1 MQKMASENKIAL
13 CGSLVIEENNNYYNR
28 MIFVHPSKEI
38 ETYDKRH
45 SFTLAGE
52 DKVYTSGTK
61 KLIVT
66 YKGWKIC
73 PFVCYDL
80 RFPVFS
86 RNTEDYD
93 VLIYLANWPKARID
107 AWDTL
112 LKARSIENQC
122 YTVGLNRI
130 GQDGNG
136 IEFNGHSKVF
146 DAFGKEIF
154 AASDNKEDILQ
165 VVISKKSLL
174 HKRNKMNFLNDQDS
188 FTLL

>member
-1 MQKMASENKIAL
+1 
-13 CGSLVIEENNNYYNR
+13 
-28 MIFVHPSKEI
+28 
-38 ETYDKRH
+38 
-45 SFTLAGE
+45 
-52 DKVYTSGTK
+52 
-61 KLIVT
+61 
-66 YKGWKIC
+66 
-73 PFVCYDL
+73 
-80 RFPVFS
+80 
-86 RNTEDYD
+86 
-93 VLIYLANWPKARID
+93 LANWPKARID

-154 AASDNKEDILQ
+154 SATDNKEDILQ
-165 VVISKKSLL
+165 VVISKKSLSN
-174 HKRNKMNFLNDQDS
+174 KRNKMNFLNDQDS